1 MSDFAKLERI
11 LGITFRDESVYKEA
25 MTHKSFA
32 AEHQLPYDNQRLEL
46 LGDAVVQIVLTDYLY
61 RRYRGLQEG
70 DLTKIRSA
78 MVNQDALAQFARDI
92 SLGSFLM
99 LGRGELELNGQ
110 DRDSTISDAFESLI
124 GAIYLDQGMDAA
136 AGIFLPI
143 LLKNYPDPAESL
155 HEINPKGILQEYTQ
169 QKSQGVP
176 QYRIVAVTGPAHA
189 PQYEVEVLIRDKVV
203 ARGTAGSHKL
213 AEREAARAAVRIL
226 LHGGGDNEPAGDNEP
241 GGDESAGKE

>member
-1 MSDFAKLERI
+1 MSDLVKLEHI
-11 LGITFRDESVYKEA
+11 LGIEFRNEAVYKEA
-25 MTHKSFA
+25 LTHKSFA
-32 AEHQLPYDNQRLEL
+32 AEHRLPYDNQRLEL
-46 LGDAVVQIVLTDYLY
+46 LGDAVVQIILTNYLY
-61 RRYRGLQEG
+61 RRYTDLQEG

-124 GAIYLDQGMDAA
+124 GAVYLDHGLKAA
-136 AGIFLPI
+136 TDLFLPI

-169 QKSQGVP
+169 QKAQGVP
-176 QYRIVAVTGPAHA
+176 QYRVVAVTGPAHA
-189 PQYEVEVLIRDKVV
+189 PQYEVEVLIKDKVI
-203 ARGTAGSHKL
+203 ARGTASSHKL
-213 AEREAARAAVRIL
+213 AEREAARAAVQML
-226 LHGGGDNEPAGDNEP
+226 LHHAEPQKDKPDGE
-241 GGDESAGKE
+241 E

>member
-1 MSDFAKLERI
+1 MSDFVKLERI
-11 LGITFRDESVYKEA
+11 LGITFRDPAVYREA

-32 AEHQLPYDNQRLEL
+32 AEHQLSYDNQRLEL
-46 LGDAVVQIVLTDYLY
+46 LGDAVVQIILTDYLY
-61 RRYRGLQEG
+61 RRYKDLQEG

-92 SLGSFLM
+92 SLGSFLL

-124 GAIYLDQGMDAA
+124 GAIYLDHGLETASN
-136 AGIFLPI
+136 IFLPI

-176 QYRIVAVTGPAHA
+176 QYRVVAVTGPDHA
-189 PQYEVEVLIRDKVV
+189 PQYEVEVLIKDKVV
-203 ARGTAGSHKL
+203 ARGVASSHKL
-213 AEREAARAAVRIL
+213 AEREAARAAVHIL
-226 LHGGGDNEPAGDNEP
+226 LHEEQKDNKD
-241 GGDESAGKE
+241 GKEQD

>member
-1 MSDFAKLERI
+1 MSDFVKLERI
-11 LGITFRDESVYKEA
+11 LGIRFRDDAVYKEA

-61 RRYRGLQEG
+61 RRYTGLQEG

-124 GAIYLDQGMDAA
+124 GAIYLDH
-136 AGIFLPI
+136 GIETATSVFLSI
-143 LLKNYPDPAESL
+143 LLKNYPDPAECL
-155 HEINPKGILQEYTQ
+155 HEINPKGILQEFTQ

-176 QYRIVAVTGPAHA
+176 QYRVVAVRGPAHA
-189 PQYEVEVLIRDKVV
+189 PQYEVEVLIRDKVI

-226 LHGGGDNEPAGDNEP
+226 LREDAEKDNAD
-241 GGDESAGKE
+241 GKE

>member
-1 MSDFAKLERI
+1 
-11 LGITFRDESVYKEA
+11 
-25 MTHKSFA
+25 
-32 AEHQLPYDNQRLEL
+32 
-46 LGDAVVQIVLTDYLY
+46 
-61 RRYRGLQEG
+61 
-70 DLTKIRSA
+70 
-78 MVNQDALAQFARDI
+78 MVNQDALARFAREI

-124 GAIYLDQGMDAA
+124 GAIYLDLGMEAA
-136 AGIFLPI
+136 ADIFLPI

-189 PQYEVEVLIRDKVV
+189 PQYEVEVLIRDQVV
-203 ARGTAGSHKL
+203 ARGVASSHKL

-226 LHGGGDNEPAGDNEP
+226 LHRGGEDDKASGDDEPADAEPAG
-241 GGDESAGKE
+241 KE

>member
-1 MSDFAKLERI
+1 MSDLAKLERI
-11 LGITFRDESVYKEA
+11 LGVKFRDEAVYREA

-32 AEHQLPYDNQRLEL
+32 AEHQLAYDNQRLEL
-46 LGDAVVQIVLTDYLY
+46 LGDAVVQIILTDYLY
-61 RRYRGLQEG
+61 RRYRELQEG

-124 GAIYLDQGMDAA
+124 GAIYLDQGIEAA
-136 AGIFLPI
+136 TNIFLPI

-176 QYRIVAVTGPAHA
+176 QYRVVAVAGPAHA

-203 ARGTAGSHKL
+203 ARGVASSHKL

-226 LHGGGDNEPAGDNEP
+226 LHGDDERGDKP
-241 GGDESAGKE
+241 AGKE

>member
-1 MSDFAKLERI
+1 MSDFVKLERI
-11 LGITFRDESVYKEA
+11 LGIKFGDLAVYREA

-32 AEHQLPYDNQRLEL
+32 AEHLLAYDNQRLEL
-46 LGDAVVQIVLTDYLY
+46 LGDAVVQIILTDYLY
-61 RRYRGLQEG
+61 RRYKDLQEG

-124 GAIYLDQGMDAA
+124 GAIYLDHGIKAA
-136 AGIFLPI
+136 TDIFLPI
-143 LLKNYPDPAESL
+143 LLKNYPDPAECL
-155 HEINPKGILQEYTQ
+155 HEINPKGILQEHTQ
-169 QKSQGVP
+169 QKAQGVP
-176 QYRIVAVTGPAHA
+176 QYRVVAVNGPAHA
-189 PQYEVEVLIRDKVV
+189 PQYEVEVLIRDKVI
-203 ARGTAGSHKL
+203 ARGTASSHKL

-226 LHGGGDNEPAGDNEP
+226 LDHADPDKN
-241 GGDESAGKE
+241 AGKE

>member
-46 LGDAVVQIVLTDYLY
+46 LGDAVVQIILTDYLY
-61 RRYRGLQEG
+61 KRYTDLQEG

-99 LGRGELELNGQ
+99 LGRGELELHGQ
-110 DRDSTISDAFESLI
+110 DRDSTISDAFESLL
-124 GAIYLDQGMDAA
+124 GAVYLDQGIEAA
-136 AGIFLPI
+136 AKIFLPI

-155 HEINPKGILQEYTQ
+155 NEINPKGILQEYTQ

-176 QYRIVAVTGPAHA
+176 QYRVVAVTGPAHA
-189 PQYEVEVLIRDKVV
+189 PQYEVEVLIKDKVI
-203 ARGTAGSHKL
+203 ARGTASSHKL
-213 AEREAARAAVRIL
+213 AEREAARAAVHIL
-226 LHGGGDNEPAGDNEP
+226 LHHDGVKDKSGGEE
-241 GGDESAGKE
+241 

>member
-1 MSDFAKLERI
+1 MSDFVKLERI
-11 LGITFRDESVYKEA
+11 LGIKFGDLAVYREA

-32 AEHQLPYDNQRLEL
+32 AEHQLAYDNQRLEL
-46 LGDAVVQIVLTDYLY
+46 LGDAVVQIILTDYLY
-61 RRYRGLQEG
+61 RRYTDLQEG

-124 GAIYLDQGMDAA
+124 GAIYLDHGIKAA
-136 AGIFLPI
+136 TDIFLPI
-143 LLKNYPDPAESL
+143 LLKNYPDPAECL

-169 QKSQGVP
+169 QKAQGVP
-176 QYRIVAVTGPAHA
+176 QYRVVAVNGPAHA
-189 PQYEVEVLIRDKVV
+189 PQYEVEVLIKDKVI
-203 ARGTAGSHKL
+203 ARGTASSHKL

-226 LHGGGDNEPAGDNEP
+226 LDHADPDKN
-241 GGDESAGKE
+241 AGKE

>member
-1 MSDFAKLERI
+1 MSDLAKLERI
-11 LGITFRDESVYKEA
+11 LGVKFRDEAVYREA

-32 AEHQLPYDNQRLEL
+32 AEHQLTYDNQRLEL
-46 LGDAVVQIVLTDYLY
+46 LGDAVVQIILTDYLY
-61 RRYRGLQEG
+61 RRYTDLQEG

-124 GAIYLDQGMDAA
+124 GAIYLDQGIEAA
-136 AGIFLPI
+136 TNIFLPI

-176 QYRIVAVTGPAHA
+176 QYRVVAVAGPAHA
-189 PQYEVEVLIRDKVV
+189 PQYEVEVLIRDKVI
-203 ARGTAGSHKL
+203 ARGVASSHKL

-226 LHGGGDNEPAGDNEP
+226 LHGDDERGDKP
-241 GGDESAGKE
+241 AGKE

>member
-1 MSDFAKLERI
+1 MSDFVKLERI
-11 LGITFRDESVYKEA
+11 LGIKFRDTAVYREA

-32 AEHQLPYDNQRLEL
+32 AEHQLGYDNQRLEL
-46 LGDAVVQIVLTDYLY
+46 LGDAVVQIILTDYLY
-61 RRYRGLQEG
+61 RRYTDLQEG

-92 SLGSFLM
+92 SLGSFLL

-124 GAIYLDQGMDAA
+124 GAIYLDQGIASA
-136 AGIFLPI
+136 REIFLPI
-143 LLKNYPDPAESL
+143 LLKNYPDPAECL

-169 QKSQGVP
+169 QKAQGVP
-176 QYRIVAVTGPAHA
+176 QYRVVAVTGPDHA
-189 PQYEVEVLIRDKVV
+189 PQYEVEVLIRDKPI
-203 ARGTAGSHKL
+203 ARGIARGHKL

-226 LHGGGDNEPAGDNEP
+226 LREGADQ
-241 GGDESAGKE
+241 DETVGKE

>member
-1 MSDFAKLERI
+1 MSDFVKLERI
-11 LGITFRDESVYKEA
+11 LGITFRDTAVYKEA

-32 AEHQLPYDNQRLEL
+32 AEHQLGYDNQRLEL
-46 LGDAVVQIVLTDYLY
+46 LGDAVVQIILTDYLY
-61 RRYRGLQEG
+61 RRYADLQEG

-92 SLGSFLM
+92 SLGSFLL

-124 GAIYLDQGMDAA
+124 GAIYLDHGLETATK
-136 AGIFLPI
+136 IFLPI

-169 QKSQGVP
+169 QNSQGVP
-176 QYRIVAVTGPAHA
+176 QYRVVSVTGPAHA
-189 PQYEVEVLIRDKVV
+189 PQYEVEVLIKDKVI
-203 ARGTAGSHKL
+203 ARGTASSHKL
-213 AEREAARAAVRIL
+213 AEREAARAAVHIL
-226 LHGGGDNEPAGDNEP
+226 LHDGEHEDKPDGEE
-241 GGDESAGKE
+241 

>member
-1 MSDFAKLERI
+1 MSDFIKLERI
-11 LGITFRDESVYKEA
+11 LGIKFGDTAVYREA

-32 AEHQLPYDNQRLEL
+32 AEHQLTYDNQRLEL
-46 LGDAVVQIVLTDYLY
+46 LGDAVVQIILTDYLY
-61 RRYRGLQEG
+61 RRYRDLQEG

-92 SLGSFLM
+92 SLGSFLL

-124 GAIYLDQGMDAA
+124 GAIYLDKGIQAA
-136 AGIFLPI
+136 TDIFLPI

-155 HEINPKGILQEYTQ
+155 HDINPKGILQEYTQ

-176 QYRIVAVTGPAHA
+176 QYRVVAVTGPAHA
-189 PQYEVEVLIRDKVV
+189 PQYEVEVLIRDKVI
-203 ARGTAGSHKL
+203 ARGTASSHKL
-213 AEREAARAAVRIL
+213 AEREAARAAVHIL
-226 LHGGGDNEPAGDNEP
+226 LDGEDQDKTGE
-241 GGDESAGKE
+241 KE

>member
-1 MSDFAKLERI
+1 MSDFVKLERI
-11 LGITFRDESVYKEA
+11 LGITFRDTAVYKEA

-32 AEHQLPYDNQRLEL
+32 AEHQLSYDNQRLEL
-46 LGDAVVQIVLTDYLY
+46 LGDAVVQIILTDYLY
-61 RRYRGLQEG
+61 RRYTDLQEG

-92 SLGSFLM
+92 SLGSFLL

-124 GAIYLDQGMDAA
+124 GAIYLDHGLETATN
-136 AGIFLPI
+136 IFLPI

-169 QKSQGVP
+169 QNSQGVP
-176 QYRIVAVTGPAHA
+176 QYRVVSVTGPAHA
-189 PQYEVEVLIRDKVV
+189 PQYEVEVLIKDKVI
-203 ARGTAGSHKL
+203 ARGTASSHKL

-226 LHGGGDNEPAGDNEP
+226 LHEGEPADKPDGE
-241 GGDESAGKE
+241 E

>member
-1 MSDFAKLERI
+1 MSDFVKLERI
-11 LGITFRDESVYKEA
+11 LGIKFGDLTVYREA

-32 AEHQLPYDNQRLEL
+32 AEHQLAYDNQRLEL
-46 LGDAVVQIVLTDYLY
+46 LGDAVVQIILTDYLY
-61 RRYRGLQEG
+61 RRYTDLQEG

-92 SLGSFLM
+92 SLGSFLL

-124 GAIYLDQGMDAA
+124 GAVYLDQGIEAA
-136 AGIFLPI
+136 RDIFLPI
-143 LLKNYPDPAESL
+143 LLKNYPDPAECL
-155 HEINPKGILQEYTQ
+155 REINPKGILQEYTQ
-169 QKSQGVP
+169 QRAQGVP
-176 QYRIVAVTGPAHA
+176 QYRVVAVTGPDHA

-203 ARGTAGSHKL
+203 ARGTASSHKL

-226 LHGGGDNEPAGDNEP
+226 LREGAEQDAPD
-241 GGDESAGKE
+241 GKE

>member
-1 MSDFAKLERI
+1 MSDFVKLERI
-11 LGITFRDESVYKEA
+11 LGITFRDSAVYREA

-32 AEHQLPYDNQRLEL
+32 AEHQLSYDNQRLEL
-46 LGDAVVQIVLTDYLY
+46 LGDAVVQIILTDYLY
-61 RRYRGLQEG
+61 RRYKDLQEG

-92 SLGSFLM
+92 SLGSFLL

-124 GAIYLDQGMDAA
+124 GAIYLDHGLETASN
-136 AGIFLPI
+136 IFLPI

-176 QYRIVAVTGPAHA
+176 QYRVVAVTGPDHA

-203 ARGTAGSHKL
+203 ARGVASSHKL
-213 AEREAARAAVRIL
+213 AEREAARAAVHIL
-226 LHGGGDNEPAGDNEP
+226 LHEDQKDIK
-241 GGDESAGKE
+241 DGKEQD

>member
-1 MSDFAKLERI
+1 MSDFVKLERI
-11 LGITFRDESVYKEA
+11 LGIKFGDLAVYREA

-32 AEHQLPYDNQRLEL
+32 AEHLLAYDNQRLEL
-46 LGDAVVQIVLTDYLY
+46 LGDAVVQIILTDYLY
-61 RRYRGLQEG
+61 RRYKDLQEG

-124 GAIYLDQGMDAA
+124 GAIYLDHGIKAA
-136 AGIFLPI
+136 TDIFLPI
-143 LLKNYPDPAESL
+143 LLKNYPDPAECL

-169 QKSQGVP
+169 QKAQGVP
-176 QYRIVAVTGPAHA
+176 QYRVVAVTGPAHA
-189 PQYEVEVLIRDKVV
+189 PQYEVEVLIRDKVI
-203 ARGTAGSHKL
+203 ARGTASSHKL

-226 LHGGGDNEPAGDNEP
+226 LNHADPDKN
-241 GGDESAGKE
+241 AGKE

>member
-1 MSDFAKLERI
+1 MSDLAKLERI
-11 LGITFRDESVYKEA
+11 LGVKFRDEAVYREA

-32 AEHQLPYDNQRLEL
+32 AEHQLTYDNQRLEL
-46 LGDAVVQIVLTDYLY
+46 LGDAVVQIILTDYLY
-61 RRYRGLQEG
+61 RRYRELQEG

-124 GAIYLDQGMDAA
+124 GAIYLDQGIEVATN
-136 AGIFLPI
+136 IFLPI

-176 QYRIVAVTGPAHA
+176 QYRVVAVTGPAHA

-203 ARGTAGSHKL
+203 ARGVASSHKL

-226 LHGGGDNEPAGDNEP
+226 LHGDDEGGDKA
-241 GGDESAGKE
+241 AGKE

>member
-1 MSDFAKLERI
+1 MSDFVKLERI
-11 LGITFRDESVYKEA
+11 LGIKFGNPAFYKEA
-25 MTHKSFA
+25 LTHKSFA
-32 AEHQLPYDNQRLEL
+32 AEHRLSYDNQRLEL
-46 LGDAVVQIVLTDYLY
+46 LGDAVVQIILTDFLY
-61 RRYRGLQEG
+61 HRYTDLQEG

-78 MVNQDALAQFARDI
+78 MVNQDALAQVARDI

-124 GAIYLDQGMDAA
+124 GAIYLDHGIKAA
-136 AGIFLPI
+136 TDIFLPI
-143 LLKNYPDPAESL
+143 LLKNYPDPAECL

-176 QYRIVAVTGPAHA
+176 QYRVVAVTGPAHA
-189 PQYEVEVLIRDKVV
+189 PQYEVEVLIKDKAI
-203 ARGTAGSHKL
+203 ARGTASSHKL

-226 LHGGGDNEPAGDNEP
+226 LDGADQNKN
-241 GGDESAGKE
+241 AGKD